1 MSREP
6 FYRQRWFRIAIPVVV
21 VLAAYVLL
29 HYNQPEE
36 TLLGWAADA
45 VALIAMFVGTL
56 ALASQYIL
64 PVRTLQERQG
74 ATERLFTYVSGGH
87 GPIVF
92 VRDGELI
99 GSAEELKRKGAGVI
113 LLDGSSGVVLEKGNK
128 FSRAHG
134 PGILFSDYRERILAT
149 LDLRK
154 QSRSQEAA
162 ALTRDGIEI
171 KTNVSVTFAL
181 DPGDQSS
188 PRDTLDE
195 QDMLGVTKITP
206 AFPFDPQS
214 AFKAVYGYAVTDKEP
229 LKWTDLPIMVVVELF
244 RDLIA
249 QKTLDDLFQP
259 KLPDSSPVAAL
270 QVQLADRVQ
279 KAPLLKERG
288 LKVYSVSI
296 GMLELPESV
305 TYQRIRSWA
314 SRWEKEILTKLGRAD
329 VETEQIKERARA
341 EAQNE
346 FFDKLKQTLL
356 GEASD
361 QNEVLRKLVLALKQM
376 AEDPMTQMLMPYE
389 VARKLKSLQ
398 SRYWMNVE
406 PDDTEALKVI
416 GQEEPPVLPAPEIS
430 AAEAEREALA
440 MAEAESGAAAPLAS
454 PAETSEAEETH
465 D

>member
-1 MSREP
+1 MNREP
-6 FYRQRWFRIAIPVVV
+6 FYRQRWFRIAMPVVV
-21 VLAAYVLL
+21 VLIGYALL
-29 HYNQPEE
+29 HYKQPEE
-36 TLLGWAADA
+36 TWFGWAVDA

-74 ATERLFTYVSGGH
+74 AIDRLFLYVSGGH

-113 LLDGSSGVVLEKGNK
+113 LLDGSSGVVLEKGLK

-134 PGILFSDYRERILAT
+134 PGIAFLDYKERIAAT

-188 PRDTLDE
+188 ARDTLDE

-206 AFPFDPQS
+206 AFPFDAQS
-214 AFKAVYGYAVTDKEP
+214 AFKAVYGSAVTDKEA
-229 LKWTDLPIMVVVELF
+229 LKWTDLPIVVAVEFF
-244 RDLIA
+244 RDQIA
-249 QKTLDDLFQP
+249 QLTLDDLFQP
-259 KLPDSSPVAAL
+259 KTPDSAPVAAM
-270 QVQLADRVQ
+270 QVRLAEKVQ
-279 KAPLLKERG
+279 KAPLLKDRG
-288 LKVYSVSI
+288 IKVYSVSI
-296 GMLELPESV
+296 GTLELAEAV
-305 TYQRIRSWA
+305 TRQRTRSWA
-314 SRWEKEILTKLGRAD
+314 SRWEKEILTELGRAD
-329 VETEQIKERARA
+329 VKTEQIKETARA

-346 FFDKLKQTLL
+346 FFETLKQTLL
-356 GEASD
+356 KEGDPAD
-361 QNEVLRKLVLALKQM
+361 RDEVMRKLVLALKQM
-376 AEDPMTQMLMPYE
+376 AEDPMTQMLMPHD

-406 PDDTEALKVI
+406 GGDTEAVKVI
-416 GQEEPPVLPAPEIS
+416 GHDRTPGLPMPEIS
-430 AAEAEREALA
+430 EAEAEREALE
-440 MAEAESGAAAPLAS
+440 MAEAEAAAAHAEM
-454 PAETSEAEETH
+454 AETSEEEGAT
-465 D
+465 